1 MNTQI
6 TIQNIIN
13 RKNIL
18 VWLNST
24 EISLK
29 NLAVWLI
36 YVKFVEK
43 NLVISKKC
51 CIFVS

>member
-24 EISLK
+24 EISLI
-29 NLAVWLI
+29 NLGVRLI
-36 YVKFVEK
+36 YVNFVEK